1 MGIRYEVSSMRQIV
15 IDQEIFDRFP
25 DFKRGLIIVSDV
37 ENALADDVISAALN
51 GEIQKKTGVNLL
63 DNEFVKAWD
72 SVYLQLG
79 SNPNKFPPSIKSLL
93 KRVAKSGGFP
103 FINSIVA
110 LFNYVSIKYL
120 IPCGGDDVQKI
131 EGNLRLGLSKGKEIF
146 VPLGSE
152 SKETPDVG
160 EVIYFDD
167 RTLNVMCRRWNWRN
181 GDSTKILL
189 TTKRLVINIDG
200 IAPVPRSVIE
210 SARDELAA
218 LLVDRCRAKVSTDLL
233 DVNRRTL
240 EIAV

>member
-51 GEIQKKTGVNLL
+51 GEIQKKAGVNLL

-79 SNPNKFPPSIKSLL
+79 ANPNKFPPSIKSLL

-233 DVNRRTL
+233 DVNRKTM